1 MDRNEATLIL
11 RLNYELRSPETGCP
25 HIVKTLLILTKT
37 SNGQNYLLAYRVR
50 CMTLK
55 NTLDIA

>member
-1 MDRNEATLIL
+1 MDRNEATLVL

-25 HIVKTLLILTKT
+25 HIVKTLLILMKT
-37 SNGQNYLLAYRVR
+37 LNDHNCPLAYRVR

-55 NTLDIA
+55 NTLDIV